1 MVIDHRH
8 FTPAPELAM
17 FRIARKRQCFHVV
30 FRPIKKVDAF
40 ALLCLS
46 VDPDQV
52 PRIAQFFISWDTF
65 NHVIFGAAAG
75 FGFDPFIGK
84 FGQPLRGDLLIGKF

>member
-1 MVIDHRH
+1 
-8 FTPAPELAM
+8 M
-17 FRIARKRQCFHVV
+17 FRIARKRQSFHVV

-65 NHVIFGAAAG
+65 NHVIFGATAG

-84 FGQPLRGDLLIGKF
+84 FGQPLRGDLL

>member
-17 FRIARKRQCFHVV
+17 FRIALKRQCFHVV

-84 FGQPLRGDLLIGKF
+84 FGQSLRGDLLIGKF

>member
-17 FRIARKRQCFHVV
+17 FRIARKGQCVHVV
-30 FRPIKKVDAF
+30 FRPIKKVDAS
-40 ALLCLS
+40 AENS
-46 VDPDQV
+46 PS
-52 PRIAQFFISWDTF
+52 FISWDTF

-75 FGFDPFIGK
+75 FGCDPFLVKFGQFLRGDLFIGK
-84 FGQPLRGDLLIGKF
+84 F